1 MDWSGKQKP
10 HKFSNQTK
18 CSVGSCKY
26 KTFFENDI
34 NQGIH
39 HCKEEYI
46 SSPWDLISAIGGAIG
61 LWLGWSVMF
70 IGHTFVDFL
79 KNIFIVLKNY
89 DKK

>member
-1 MDWSGKQKP
+1 MLNLTPSKHNEMPQ
-10 HKFSNQTK
+10 
-18 CSVGSCKY
+18 
-26 KTFFENDI
+26 NDI
-34 NQGIH
+34 NLN
-39 HCKEEYI
+39 HCKEEHI

-89 DKK
+89 VKN

>member
-1 MDWSGKQKP
+1 M
-10 HKFSNQTK
+10 
-18 CSVGSCKY
+18 GSCKY

>member
-1 MDWSGKQKP
+1 M
-10 HKFSNQTK
+10 
-18 CSVGSCKY
+18 GSCKY

-89 DKK
+89 VKK

>member
-1 MDWSGKQKP
+1 M
-10 HKFSNQTK
+10 
-18 CSVGSCKY
+18 GSCKY

-34 NQGIH
+34 NLNH
-39 HCKEEYI
+39 FKEEYI

-79 KNIFIVLKNY
+79 KNISIVLKNY
-89 DKK
+89 VKK